1 MSLRNER
8 PEKSGAKPTNC
19 YSERRTMPKKSREEE
34 EVCNW
39 KSGRNAKERAVAEG
53 VLPGRY
59 AMRVSCSCIFYRL
72 PKGADH

>member
-53 VLPGRY
+53 VMQEDYQAGMT
-59 AMRVSCSCIFYRL
+59 MRFSCSYIL
-72 PKGADH
+72 L